1 MTSSLFLF
9 KVIFSAVELLHSYAN
24 FITSSYIST
33 KAPAMVLTKL
43 ATEFISQFKANW
55 NLNNIESSDT

>member
-9 KVIFSAVELLHSYAN
+9 KVIFSIVDLLHSYVN

-33 KAPAMVLTKL
+33 KAPAMVLTKF
-43 ATEFISQFKANW
+43 ATEFISQFKSK
-55 NLNNIESSDT
+55 LES

>member
-9 KVIFSAVELLHSYAN
+9 KVIFSIVDLLHSYVN
-24 FITSSYIST
+24 FINSSYIST
-33 KAPAMVLTKL
+33 KAPAMVLTKF

-55 NLNNIESSDT
+55 NLNIESSDT